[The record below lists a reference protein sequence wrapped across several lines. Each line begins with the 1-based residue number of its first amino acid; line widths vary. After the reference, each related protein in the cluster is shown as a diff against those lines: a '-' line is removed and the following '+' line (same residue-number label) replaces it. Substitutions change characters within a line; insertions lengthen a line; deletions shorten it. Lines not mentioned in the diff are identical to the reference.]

1 MNPRSHRQKV
11 AVGSVSSFR
20 GEHKFHGTTIPDSW
34 FKIEMREVLMPK
46 VALMFPNEV
55 AEQEKVKDIVGSNVI
70 WDQKYIK
77 CIS

>member
-11 AVGSVSSFR
+11 AVGSVSGFG

-34 FKIEMREVLMPK
+34 FKIDVREALMHE

-55 AEQEKVKDIVGSNVI
+55 AEQEKVKDVVGSNTI
-70 WDQKYIK
+70 WD
-77 CIS
+77 